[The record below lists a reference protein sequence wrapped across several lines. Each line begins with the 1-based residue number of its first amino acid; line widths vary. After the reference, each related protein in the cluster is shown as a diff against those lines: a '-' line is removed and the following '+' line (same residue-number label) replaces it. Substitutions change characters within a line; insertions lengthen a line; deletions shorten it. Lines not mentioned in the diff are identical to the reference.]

1 MEKYNSLED
10 LAKLKDKFPKTE
22 KTQNIEDSNVQ
33 DDFEKEV
40 IESNPIEEKP
50 RKDIYLTGGSDAEMR
65 VIKKRLKQVGQEYLD
80 KNLKWGAKIEDYS
93 EEISKILEEGNIPV
107 AIELA
112 GAEKVEGTI
121 DIDHHNEKSNRPA
134 SLLQVMERL
143 NLKPSLFDELIAAN
157 DSGFIP
163 AMEKKIEEY
172 RYQIENGPKGSK
184 ELFEE
189 LKKKWISVIRK
200 IDRKEQG
207 ITQDQEKQAE
217 EAIKTKEDF
226 FKNTLSIV
234 RLPHSKCATVTDR
247 LYGTYE
253 NLFIPSGDGES
264 NFYGNGKLCQE
275 LKEKYEGSWAGGS
288 GLGDKYGNAYW
299 GGYPDQDEVEKVI
312 KEKVESLSQD
322 LSRFD
327 KIFIPENYSNFTE
340 IGKKIYE
347 LGSFERMNDAV
358 EVSNVE
364 VTEKGNNF
372 IVEFKPK
379 EGWEIYSVDS
389 YDLAGGYRALR
400 DREREAKNTFG
411 FSGERELTPSYI
423 FLQTGENIP
432 DQIRRGLQKVEGV
445 SFRNG
450 SYMNG
455 KYYEVIKNF
464 PKVEEAIKSKL
475 ESVDPRL
482 LKYLL
487 GKVDISTQETWETS
501 PGDGYFGDPRNR
513 VLNNTCKDFEMLG
526 LGGYTNE
533 HELAKLKNGE
543 VEIFT
548 PDIGDSADS
557 IKKRYEELEKELEQ
571 FKSPINR
578 EIQEK
583 KIQYFKRVYEYVKK
597 QEDELNSLKN
607 NPELLEKYFACGNM
621 ESPLEFN
628 GTFEDLERLNTFL
641 KDKIVAT
648 YQTYGGSNY
657 YSEHLSELGK
667 YVGLEYLYQGENLS
681 LYDFN
686 QAIKSID
693 GGVSFS
699 QDTYAV
705 NRITEILKKAG
716 YEVEGVGK
724 SGFKSRNSFVV
735 LLPKVKVETH
745 VVKYGKAINGKN
757 VDDEKVWYCGK
768 VPIDVNDQNE
778 REKVLKIIEEAR
790 REEKKEEIK
799 EFVKEFKSKGD
810 GIFAVMDTGGREKY
824 QSIPDRF
831 KVLASMRIANT
842 QDHRQNRSHT
852 YANAIIDIEAIKD
865 KKSITIKV
873 PDNMKGL
880 VIGKG
885 GQNIKRISEELG
897 LFIKVV

>member
-10 LAKLKDKFPKTE
+10 LAKLKDKFPKGE
-22 KTQNIEDSNVQ
+22 ETQNIEDSKAE
-33 DDFEKEV
+33 DDFEEEL
-40 IESNPIEEKP
+40 IENTPTEERP
-50 RKDIYLTGGSDAEMR
+50 QKDIYLTGGSDAEMK
-65 VIKKRLKQVGQEYLD
+65 VIKKRLKKADQEYLD

-112 GAEKVEGTI
+112 GAEKMEDVV

-163 AMEKKIEEY
+163 AMEKKIEQY
-172 RYQIENGPKGSK
+172 RYQIEDRPKGSK

-189 LKKKWISVIRK
+189 LKNKWISVIRK

-207 ITQDQEKQAE
+207 ITEDQEKQAE
-217 EAIKTKEDF
+217 EAIKTREDF
-226 FKNTLSIV
+226 FDNTLSIV

-264 NFYGNGKLCQE
+264 NFYGNGILCQE

-312 KEKVESLSQD
+312 KEKVESLFED

-364 VTEKGNNF
+364 VTEKGSNF
-372 IVEFKPK
+372 IIEFKPR

-389 YDLAGGYRALR
+389 DDLAGGYRAFR

-432 DQIRRGLQKVEGV
+432 EQIRRGLQKVESI

-450 SYMNG
+450 NYMNG
-455 KYYEVIKNF
+455 KYYEVIKNI
-464 PKVEEAIKSKL
+464 PQVEEAIKLKL
-475 ESVDPRL
+475 ESIDPRL
-482 LKYLL
+482 LKYSL
-487 GKVDISTQETWETS
+487 GKVDISVQEAFEIKGEGGYYS
-501 PGDGYFGDPRNR
+501 DPGDAS
-513 VLNNTCKDFEMLG
+513 LLNTCKDFEMLG
-526 LGGYTNE
+526 LGGYSSE
-533 HELAKLKNGE
+533 HELVKLKNGE

-548 PDIGDSADS
+548 PDISDKADS
-557 IKKRYEELEKELEQ
+557 IKKRYEELEKELDQ
-571 FKSPINR
+571 FKSLMNR

-583 KIQYFKRVYEYVKK
+583 KIQYLKKVYEYVKK
-597 QEDELNSLKN
+597 QEDELNNLKN
-607 NPELLEKYFACGNM
+607 NPELLEKYFARGNM

-628 GTFEDLERLNTFL
+628 GTFEDLEKLNTFL

-648 YQTYGGSNY
+648 YQTYGGSD
-657 YSEHLSELGK
+657 YSEYISELGK
-667 YVGLEYLYQGENLS
+667 YVGLEYLYQGKNFS
-681 LYDFN
+681 SYDFN
-686 QAIKSID
+686 RAIKSVD
-693 GGVSFS
+693 SGVSFS
-699 QDTYAV
+699 RDTYAV
-705 NRITEILKKAG
+705 DRIKDALKKAG
-716 YEVEGVGK
+716 YGTEGVGR

-735 LLPKVKVETH
+735 LLPKVKIEAH
-745 VVKYGKAINGKN
+745 VIKYGKAINGKN
-757 VDDEKVWYCGK
+757 VGDEKVWYCGE

-778 REKVLKIIEEAR
+778 RDKVLKIIEEAR
-790 REEKKEEIK
+790 KEEKNEEIK
-799 EFVKEFKSKGD
+799 EFVEEFKSKGD
-810 GIFAVMDTGGREKY
+810 GIFAVIDTGGREKY

-865 KKSITIKV
+865 KKTITIKV

-885 GQNIKRISEELG
+885 GSNIKRISEELE
-897 LFIKVV
+897 LFIKVI

>member
-10 LAKLKDKFPKTE
+10 LAKLKDKFPKAE
-22 KTQNIEDSNVQ
+22 ETQSIEDSNVQ
-33 DDFEKEV
+33 DDFEEEV
-40 IESNPIEEKP
+40 IESNPIEKNP
-50 RKDIYLTGGSDAEMR
+50 KKDIYLTGGSDAEMR
-65 VIKKRLKQVGQEYLD
+65 VIKKRLKKIGQEYLD

-143 NLKPSLFDELIAAN
+143 NLKPSLFDDLIAAN

-172 RYQIENGPKGSK
+172 RYQIENRPKGSK

-217 EAIKTKEDF
+217 EAIKTREDF
-226 FKNTLSIV
+226 FNNTLSIV

-299 GGYPDQDEVEKVI
+299 GGYPDQDDVEKVI
-312 KEKVESLSQD
+312 KEKVESLSED

-327 KIFIPENYSNFTE
+327 KIFIPENYSTFTE

-347 LGSFERMNDAV
+347 LGSFERMNNAV

-372 IVEFKPK
+372 IIEFKPK

-389 YDLAGGYRALR
+389 DDLAGGYRAFR

-411 FSGERELTPSYI
+411 FSGERELTPAYI

-432 DQIRRGLQKVEGV
+432 EQIRRGLQKVESV

-450 SYMNG
+450 GYTNG

-475 ESVDPRL
+475 ESVDPRSLEYFFGTIDASVQEDWNLEYWSCWGDSGYDLKNPCDDFKLLNISTNFDSETESDL
-482 LKYLL
+482 LKD
-487 GKVDISTQETWETS
+487 GHKKIFSPKVEKS
-501 PGDGYFGDPRNR
+501 
-513 VLNNTCKDFEMLG
+513 
-526 LGGYTNE
+526 
-533 HELAKLKNGE
+533 A
-543 VEIFT
+543 VEI
-548 PDIGDSADS
+548 
-557 IKKRYEELEKELEQ
+557 KEEYEKLELNLDQ

-583 KIQYFKRVYEYVKK
+583 KIQYLKRVYEYVKK
-597 QEDELNSLKN
+597 QEEEFASMKD
-607 NPELLEKYFACGNM
+607 NPELLSQFFLRGSM

-628 GTFEDLERLNTFL
+628 HTKQDLEKLNLFL
-641 KDKIVAT
+641 KDRIVSIYKT
-648 YQTYGGSNY
+648 YSGSNY
-657 YSEHLSELGK
+657 NEFVEAIGVYDGSESFGSWE
-667 YVGLEYLYQGENLS
+667 VRN
-681 LYDFN
+681 
-686 QAIKSID
+686 AIKSID
-693 GGVSFS
+693 SAVSFA

-705 NRITEILKKAG
+705 GRIIKNLKEAG
-716 YEVEGVGK
+716 YEVEGVGR
-724 SGFKSRNSFVV
+724 SGFKSRNSFAVI
-735 LLPKVKVETH
+735 LPKVETEAH
-745 VVKYGKAINGKN
+745 IIKYGDAVNGKDFGFGYN
-757 VDDEKVWYCGK
+757 KTWYCGK
-768 VPIDVNDQNE
+768 ASVEVNDQNE

-790 REEKKEEIK
+790 REEKNEEIK
-799 EFVKEFKSKGD
+799 EFVEEFKSKGD
-810 GIFAVMDTGGREKY
+810 GVFAVIDTGGREKY

-852 YANAIIDIEAIKD
+852 YANAIIDMEAIKD

>member
-10 LAKLKDKFPKTE
+10 LAKLKDKFPK
-22 KTQNIEDSNVQ
+22 IEEPQSVDDSNIQ
-33 DDFEKEV
+33 DDFEEEA
-40 IESNPIEEKP
+40 IEDTPTEEKP
-50 RKDIYLTGGSDAEMR
+50 KKDIYLTGGSDAEMR
-65 VIKKRLKQVGQEYLD
+65 VIKKRLKKAGQEYLD

-93 EEISKILEEGNIPV
+93 EEISNILEEGNVPV

-112 GAEKVEGTI
+112 GAEKMEDVV

-172 RYQIENGPKGSK
+172 RYQIENGPKGNK

-207 ITQDQEKQAE
+207 INQDQEKQAE
-217 EAIKTKEDF
+217 EAIKTRENF
-226 FKNTLSIV
+226 FNNTLSIV
-234 RLPHSKCATVTDR
+234 RLSHSKCATVTDR

-253 NLFIPSGDGES
+253 NIFIPSGDGES
-264 NFYGNGKLCQE
+264 NFYGNGKLCQD

-312 KEKVESLSQD
+312 REKVESLSQD

-327 KIFIPENYSNFTE
+327 KIFIPENYSTFTE

-358 EVSNVE
+358 EVSNIE
-364 VTEKGNNF
+364 VIEKGNNF
-372 IVEFKPK
+372 IIEFKPK
-379 EGWEIYSVDS
+379 EGWEIYLVDS
-389 YDLAGGYRALR
+389 DDLAGGYRTFR

-432 DQIRRGLQKVEGV
+432 DQIRRGLQKVESV

-450 SYMNG
+450 GYMNG
-455 KYYEVIKNF
+455 KYYEVIKNI
-464 PKVEEAIKSKL
+464 PQVKEAVQSKL

-482 LKYLL
+482 LKYSL
-487 GKVDISTQETWETS
+487 GKVDISVQGMFEIRGEGGYYS
-501 PGDGYFGDPRNR
+501 DPGDASLLD
-513 VLNNTCKDFEMLG
+513 TCKDFEMLG
-526 LGGYTNE
+526 LGGYSTE
-533 HELAKLKNGE
+533 HKLEKLKNGE

-548 PDIGDSADS
+548 PDISDNDDS
-557 IKKRYEELEKELEQ
+557 IKKRYEKLEKELEQ

-583 KIQYFKRVYEYVKK
+583 KIQYLKRVYEYVKK
-597 QEDELNSLKN
+597 QEEELASMKD
-607 NPELLEKYFACGNM
+607 NPELLSQFFLRGSM

-628 GTFEDLERLNTFL
+628 HTKQDLEKLNLFL
-641 KDKIVAT
+641 KDRIVSIYKT
-648 YQTYGGSNY
+648 YSGSNY
-657 YSEHLSELGK
+657 NEFVEAIGVYDGSESFGSWE
-667 YVGLEYLYQGENLS
+667 VRN
-681 LYDFN
+681 
-686 QAIKSID
+686 AIKSID
-693 GGVSFS
+693 SAVSFA

-705 NRITEILKKAG
+705 GRIIKNLKEAG
-716 YEVEGVGK
+716 YEVEGVGR
-724 SGFKSRNSFVV
+724 SGFKSRNSFAVI
-735 LLPKVKVETH
+735 LPKVETEAH
-745 VVKYGKAINGKN
+745 IIKYGDAVNGKDFGFGYN
-757 VDDEKVWYCGK
+757 KTWYCGK
-768 VPIDVNDQNE
+768 ASVEVNDQNE

-790 REEKKEEIK
+790 REEKNEEIK
-799 EFVKEFKSKGD
+799 EFVEEFKSKGD
-810 GIFAVMDTGGREKY
+810 GVFAVIDTGGREKY

-852 YANAIIDIEAIKD
+852 YANAIIDVEAIKD

-873 PDNMKGL
+873 PDNIKGL